1 MRINIFR
8 KLFAVLLCAALLC
21 SCAANDSGTAAPVT
35 LTESLTE
42 ALEAEYQTVTE
53 DFSDPQLIDADS
65 PALEYINSIEGN
77 PYKVS
82 LEITADGRVEE
93 NLYAS
98 ESGYSYVISSN
109 KAVLGLV
116 PEFYLGTELT
126 VTDTVVKF
134 TLDDTAAKDGI
145 DKYMIFM
152 YFEDI
157 NTLLPIETF
166 YDNDTNTVYARTDRL
181 GTYCVMDTEKW
192 LSALAENTEYAE
204 APNEPGN
211 IIFCIDPRMSLDE
224 AKFDTVKNDIKYVFE
239 DAWSRYENMKLY
251 VYYQQNSGGEVV
263 HTLLSDEA
271 NGRDFFAIEDYFS
284 VVGALDSLESSM
296 IKCDEPEYDFAAAVR
311 FMLSTCDE
319 NIVTIY
325 HVVAD
330 GDVILDDA
338 DTERL
343 VRIIGESKFLKRD
356 GDIMDRLY
364 ISTLCYSDSD
374 IIPEGSNFHKL
385 AEASNGMVYC
395 TAENA
400 EQ

>member
-8 KLFAVLLCAALLC
+8 KLFAVPLCAALLC
-21 SCAANDSGTAAPVT
+21 SCAANDSETGAPVT

-42 ALEAEYQTVTE
+42 ALEAEYLTETE
-53 DFSDPQLIDADS
+53 DFSEPQLIDADS
-65 PALEYINSIEGN
+65 PALEYINNIEGN

-98 ESGYSYVISSN
+98 ESGYAYTISAN

-116 PEFYLGTELT
+116 PEFYLGTKLT

-134 TLDDTAAKDGI
+134 TLDDTAADDGI

-166 YDNDTNTVYARTDRL
+166 YEGTNTVYARTDRL

-211 IIFCIDPRMSLDE
+211 IIFCIDPRISLDE
-224 AKFDTVKNDIKYVFE
+224 AEFDTVKNDIKYVFE

-251 VYYQQNSGGEVV
+251 VYYQQNSGGEVI
-263 HTLLSDEA
+263 HTLLNDEA
-271 NGRDFFAIEDYFS
+271 NGRDFFAVEDYDS
-284 VVGALDSLESSM
+284 VVGALDSLDSSM
-296 IKCDEPEYDFAAAVR
+296 IKCDVPTYDFAAAVR

-330 GDVILDDA
+330 GNVILDNA

-364 ISTLCYSDSD
+364 ISTLCYSDSE

-395 TAENA
+395 NAENE

>member
-1 MRINIFR
+1 MSIKIWG
-8 KLFAVLLCAALLC
+8 KIFAVQLCAAMLC
-21 SCAANDSGTAAPVT
+21 SCASNGGGTSAPATV
-35 LTESLTE
+35 TESLTE
-42 ALEAEYQTVTE
+42 ASKTEYQTEAE
-53 DFSDPQLIDADS
+53 DFSEPQLIGADS
-65 PALEYINSIEGN
+65 SVLEYINSIEGN

-82 LEITADGRVEE
+82 LEITADGSVEE

-98 ESGYSYVISSN
+98 ESGYAYVISAN
-109 KAVLGLV
+109 EAVLGLV
-116 PEFYLGTELT
+116 PEFYLGAELN

-134 TLDDTAAKDGI
+134 TLDDTAAEDGI

-166 YDNDTNTVYARTDRL
+166 YDYSTNMVYARTDRL

-192 LSALAENTEYAE
+192 LSALAENAEYAE

-211 IIFCIDPRMSLDE
+211 IIFCIDPRMSSDE
-224 AKFDTVKNDIKYVFE
+224 AELEVVKNDIKYVFE

-263 HTLLSDEA
+263 HTLLNDEA
-271 NGRDFFAIEDYFS
+271 NGRDFFAIEDYDA

-296 IKCDEPEYDFAAAVR
+296 IKCDEPTYDFAAAVR

-319 NIVTIY
+319 NIVTMY

-330 GDVILDDA
+330 GNVILDDA
-338 DTERL
+338 DTEEL
-343 VRIIGESKFLKRD
+343 LRIIGESKFLKRD
-356 GDIMDRLY
+356 GEIMDRLY
-364 ISTLCYSDSD
+364 ISTLCYSDSE

-385 AEASNGMVYC
+385 AEATNGMVYC
-395 TAENA
+395 NA
-400 EQ
+400 ESAE

>member
-1 MRINIFR
+1 MSIKIWG
-8 KLFAVLLCAALLC
+8 KIFAVQLCAAMLC
-21 SCAANDSGTAAPVT
+21 SCASNGGGTSAPATV
-35 LTESLTE
+35 TESLTE
-42 ALEAEYQTVTE
+42 ASETEYQTEAE
-53 DFSDPQLIDADS
+53 DFSEPQLIGADS
-65 PALEYINSIEGN
+65 PVLEYINSIEGN

-82 LEITADGRVEE
+82 LEITADGSVEE

-98 ESGYSYVISSN
+98 ESGYAYVISAN
-109 KAVLGLV
+109 EAVLGLV
-116 PEFYLGTELT
+116 PEFYLGAELN

-134 TLDDTAAKDGI
+134 TLDDTAAEDGI

-166 YDNDTNTVYARTDRL
+166 YDYSTNMVYARTDRL

-192 LSALAENTEYAE
+192 LSALAENAEYAE

-211 IIFCIDPRMSLDE
+211 IIFCIDPRMSSDE
-224 AKFDTVKNDIKYVFE
+224 AELEVVKNDIKYVFE

-263 HTLLSDEA
+263 HTLLNDEA
-271 NGRDFFAIEDYFS
+271 NGRDFFAIEDYDA

-296 IKCDEPEYDFAAAVR
+296 IKCDEPTYDFAAAVR

-319 NIVTIY
+319 NIVTMY

-330 GDVILDDA
+330 GNVILDDA
-338 DTERL
+338 DTEEL
-343 VRIIGESKFLKRD
+343 LRIIGESKFLKRD
-356 GDIMDRLY
+356 GEIMDRLY
-364 ISTLCYSDSD
+364 ISTLCYSDSE

-385 AEASNGMVYC
+385 AEATNGMVYC
-395 TAENA
+395 NA
-400 EQ
+400 ESAE

>member
-8 KLFAVLLCAALLC
+8 KLFAVPLGAALLC
-21 SCAANDSGTAAPVT
+21 SCAPNDSGTGAAVT

-42 ALEAEYQTVTE
+42 ASETEYLTEAE
-53 DFSDPQLIDADS
+53 DFSEPQIIGADS

-82 LEITADGRVEE
+82 LEITANGSAEE

-98 ESGYSYVISSN
+98 ESGYAYVISSN

-116 PEFYLGTELT
+116 PEFYLGAGLN

-134 TLDDTAAKDGI
+134 TLDDTAAEDGI

-166 YDNDTNTVYARTDRL
+166 YDYGTSTVYARTDRL

-192 LSALAENTEYAE
+192 LSALAENAEYAE

-211 IIFCIDPRMSLDE
+211 IIFCIDPRISLDE
-224 AKFDTVKNDIKYVFE
+224 AKLDAVKNDIKYVFE

-263 HTLLSDEA
+263 HTLLNDEA
-271 NGRDFFAIEDYFS
+271 NGRDFFAVEDYDS
-284 VVGALDSLESSM
+284 VAAAVDSLESSM
-296 IKCDEPEYDFAAAVR
+296 IKCGEPTYDFAAAVR

-319 NIVTIY
+319 NIVTMY

-330 GDVILDDA
+330 GNVILDSA

-364 ISTLCYSDSD
+364 ISTLCYSDSE

-395 TAENA
+395 NAENA

>member
-1 MRINIFR
+1 MKINIVG
-8 KLFAVLLCAALLC
+8 KLFAVPLCAALLC
-21 SCAANDSGTAAPVT
+21 SCAPNDSEAGAPVT
-35 LTESLTE
+35 LTENLTE
-42 ALEAEYQTVTE
+42 TLEAEYQTEAE
-53 DFSDPQLIDADS
+53 DFSEPQLIDADS
-65 PALEYINSIEGN
+65 PALQYINSIEGN

-98 ESGYSYVISSN
+98 ESGYSYVISLN

-116 PEFYLGTELT
+116 PEFYLGAELN
-126 VTDTVVKF
+126 VTDTIVRF
-134 TLDDTAAKDGI
+134 TLDDTIAEDGI

-166 YDNDTNTVYARTDRL
+166 YDYGTNTVYARTDRL

-192 LSALAENTEYAE
+192 LSALAESTEYAE

-211 IIFCIDPRMSLDE
+211 IIFCIDPRISLYE
-224 AKFDTVKNDIKYVFE
+224 AKLDAVKNDIKYVFE
-239 DAWSRYENMKLY
+239 NAWSRYENIKLY

-263 HTLLSDEA
+263 HTLLNDEA
-271 NGRDFFAIEDYFS
+271 NGRDFFAVEDYDS

-296 IKCDEPEYDFAAAVR
+296 IKCGEPEYDFAAAVR
-311 FMLSTCDE
+311 FMLNTCDE
-319 NIVTIY
+319 NVVTMY

-330 GDVILDDA
+330 GNVILDDT

-356 GDIMDRLY
+356 GEIMDRLY
-364 ISTLCYSDSD
+364 ISTICYSDSE

>member
-1 MRINIFR
+1 MRIKIWG
-8 KLFAVLLCAALLC
+8 KIFAVQLCAAMLC
-21 SCAANDSGTAAPVT
+21 SCASNGGGTSALATV
-35 LTESLTE
+35 TESLTE
-42 ALEAEYQTVTE
+42 ASETEYQTEAE
-53 DFSDPQLIDADS
+53 DFSEPQLIGADS
-65 PALEYINSIEGN
+65 PVLEYINSIEGN

-82 LEITADGRVEE
+82 LEITADGSVEE

-98 ESGYSYVISSN
+98 ESGYAYVISAN
-109 KAVLGLV
+109 EAVLGLV
-116 PEFYLGTELT
+116 PEFYLGAELN

-134 TLDDTAAKDGI
+134 TLDDTAAEDGI

-166 YDNDTNTVYARTDRL
+166 YDYSTNMVYARTDRL

-192 LSALAENTEYAE
+192 LSALAENAEYAE

-211 IIFCIDPRMSLDE
+211 IIFCIDPRMSSDE
-224 AKFDTVKNDIKYVFE
+224 AELEVVKNDIKYVFE

-263 HTLLSDEA
+263 HTLLNDEA
-271 NGRDFFAIEDYFS
+271 NGGDFFAIEDYDA

-296 IKCDEPEYDFAAAVR
+296 IKCDEPTYDFAAAVR

-319 NIVTIY
+319 NIVTMY

-330 GDVILDDA
+330 GNVILDDA
-338 DTERL
+338 DTEEL
-343 VRIIGESKFLKRD
+343 LRIIGESKFLKRD
-356 GDIMDRLY
+356 GEIMDRLY
-364 ISTLCYSDSD
+364 ISTLCYSDSE

-385 AEASNGMVYC
+385 AEATNGMVYC
-395 TAENA
+395 NA
-400 EQ
+400 ESAE